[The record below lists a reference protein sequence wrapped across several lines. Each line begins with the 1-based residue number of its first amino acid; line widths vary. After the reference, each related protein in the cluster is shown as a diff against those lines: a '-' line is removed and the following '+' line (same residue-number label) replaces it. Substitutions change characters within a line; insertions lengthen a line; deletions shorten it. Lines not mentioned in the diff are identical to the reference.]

1 MARSLLLPAA
11 LSAALAVV
19 APHPT
24 NPPRALPEIAFN
36 ENLAPAGQLSERTL
50 TVALEII
57 RASWHPM
64 GADRQGTEV
73 LAFQEAGHR
82 PTNPGPMLRVPL
94 GTEMRVTITNRTDTT
109 LAIRGLT
116 SRRGPTMDSL
126 LLAPGAAVEA
136 RFVADAEGT
145 FYYWAG
151 EPGRPLNVGPFEK
164 RRLFRDSQL
173 SGAFIVDPP
182 EGPPSPDRI
191 FVIQGWMKGLDSL
204 GGADFNNEFFVVNGR
219 PWPHTERLTYEMGD
233 SVRWRIINASADVH
247 PLHLH
252 GFYFRV
258 DSRGDASRDTVYWT
272 AQRRMVVTERVQ
284 PGTTMAMAWMP
295 DRPGG
300 WVFHCHLTFHIVPN
314 PGLGSDE
321 MPRPQRDREV
331 VFGHDHADPQRH
343 VEQAMGGL
351 MMGLYVRPPA
361 GWRPDYPTRRTLRLL
376 VQTDST
382 PADTVRRF
390 GYVLHEG
397 SAPPARDS
405 VESPGTTLV
414 IHRGEPTSIW
424 VINHLAEP
432 TAIHWHGIELES
444 YFDGVVGVGGL
455 QSSPSPTIMPGDSF
469 EVRMTPPRAGSFM
482 YHTHVNDIRQLRG
495 GLWGPLLVVEPGA
508 PSPPARDLVFITGE
522 GTDYSAM
529 LNGNSKHLPIALLAS
544 ARYRIRLMNV
554 TAGTPNLQ
562 YWLVTDST
570 TIVWRPLAR
579 DGFDLPPW
587 QRAARRAEES
597 VSIGQTADFEFTAP
611 AAGPLVLEARTGA
624 GELLARQPFL
634 IRKP

>member
-1 MARSLLLPAA
+1 MSRSLLIPSA
-11 LSAALAVV
+11 LSAVLAFA
-19 APHPT
+19 AP
-24 NPPRALPEIAFN
+24 NPPHRVSALPEIAFN
-36 ENLAPAGQLSERTL
+36 ENRIPAGRLASRIL
-50 TVALEII
+50 TISLEITKG
-57 RASWHPM
+57 SWHPM
-64 GADRQGTEV
+64 GADRQGVEV
-73 LAFQEAGHR
+73 LAFQEAGHG
-82 PTNPGPMLRVPL
+82 PSNPGPLLRVPL
-94 GTEMRVTITNRTDTT
+94 GTEMRVTVANRSNLT
-109 LAIRGLT
+109 LAVRGLAA
-116 SRRGPTMDSL
+116 RRGSTMDSL
-126 LLAPGAAVEA
+126 LLAPGARGEA

-151 EPGRPLNVGPFEK
+151 EPGRPLNSGTFEK
-164 RRLFRDSQL
+164 RRLFQDSQL
-173 SGAFIVDPP
+173 SGAFIVDPA
-182 EGPPSPDRI
+182 GGSPPPDRV
-191 FVIQGWMKGLDSL
+191 FVIEGWMKGLDSL
-204 GGADFNNEFFVVNGR
+204 GGPDFNNEFFLVNGR
-219 PWPHTERLTYEMGD
+219 PWPHTERLVYQMGD

-258 DSRGDASRDTVYWT
+258 DARGNGARDTLYWA
-272 AQRRMVVTERVQ
+272 AQHRMVVTERLQ

-321 MPRPQRDREV
+321 IPRPERDREV
-331 VFGHDHADPQRH
+331 VFGHEHADPQHH

-361 GWRPDYPTRRTLRLL
+361 GWKPAEVSRRTLRLL

-382 PADTVRRF
+382 LADTVRRF
-390 GYVLHEG
+390 GYVLQEG
-397 SAPPARDS
+397 NVEPARDS
-405 VESPGTTLV
+405 VRSPGTTLV
-414 IHRGEPTSIW
+414 LHRGEPTSIW
-424 VINHLAEP
+424 VVNHLAEP
-432 TAIHWHGIELES
+432 TAVHWHGIELES

-508 PSPPARDLVFITGE
+508 QRDPARDLVFITGE
-522 GTDYSAM
+522 GTDFTAS
-529 LNGNSKHLPIALLAS
+529 LNGSALHPPIELVAEG
-544 ARYRIRLMNV
+544 RYRLRLMNV

-562 YWLVTDST
+562 YWLVSDST
-570 TIVWRPLAR
+570 TIVWTPIAR
-579 DGFDLPPW
+579 DGFDLPRW

-597 VSIGQTADFEFTAP
+597 VSIGQTADFEFLAP
-611 AAGPLVLEARTGA
+611 LSGALVLEARTGA
-624 GELLARQPFL
+624 GDLITRQPFRL
-634 IRKP
+634 RKP